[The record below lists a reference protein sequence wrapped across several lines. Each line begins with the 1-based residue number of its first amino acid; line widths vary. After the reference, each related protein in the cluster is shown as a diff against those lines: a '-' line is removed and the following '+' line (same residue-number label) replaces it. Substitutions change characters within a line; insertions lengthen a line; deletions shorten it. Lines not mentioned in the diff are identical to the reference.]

1 MQPDFFHPGNS
12 HALVALQLDS
22 SGHYQILAEL
32 FPEIEGQTFNCL
44 LPGLVCCAPSG
55 RGNVPQRFESRL
67 FYMPR
72 TICRVLKRWI
82 LPTFGGAS
90 SENRSVIQ

>member
-55 RGNVPQRFESRL
+55 RGKRSPAVRIAIILYAAYDLPRL
-67 FYMPR
+67 KEVDLTDFR
-72 TICRVLKRWI
+72 RGV
-82 LPTFGGAS
+82 
-90 SENRSVIQ
+90 E